1 MILRRTVLS
10 AIVLTGAAV
19 LCLGAGACGRKPV
32 SPPLAEGFR
41 LDDPE
46 KAALPAL
53 EIEGTEFT
61 NAEFARFV
69 RVTLGEN
76 DNSLTAEAASRLFD
90 DFVERKLISRQAA
103 DQNIGLTD
111 EEKSASMEMF
121 RAGSGGNES
130 SGAQKDPDPEDLY
143 EGWLVEKFLA
153 LQVRDLF
160 VADAEVEPYY
170 EAHKS
175 DYLQPER
182 LQVSQILLAGEGR
195 ASEILDKL
203 KNTGEKE
210 FRDVARAES
219 AGSEAGK
226 GGLMGV
232 FSLGQLPL
240 ELEKVIFALQEGRIS
255 RVVQSAYGY
264 HIFRLD
270 KKFESRLMPAAEAAP
285 LVRAKLL
292 EEKSQAAIETHLSFL
307 KKSMKWTMIPE
318 NLPFIYQ
325 KSE

>member
-1 MILRRTVLS
+1 MTLHRTVLS
-10 AIVLTGAAV
+10 AAALTGAAV
-19 LCLGAGACGRKPV
+19 LCLGMGACGRKAV

-46 KAALPAL
+46 KADLPIL
-53 EIEGTEFT
+53 EIEGMTFR
-61 NAEFARFV
+61 NADFARFV
-69 RVTLGEN
+69 RVTMGEA
-76 DNSLTAEAASRLFD
+76 DTSLAAEAAGRLFD
-90 DFVERKLISRQAA
+90 DFIERKLLTRRAA
-103 DQNIGLTD
+103 VQNVGLTE
-111 EEKSASMEMF
+111 EEKSKSLELF
-121 RAGSGGNES
+121 RASTGGDETG
-130 SGAQKDPDPEDLY
+130 GAGTDPDPEDLY
-143 EGWLVEKFLA
+143 EGWLVEKYLA

-160 VADAEVEPYY
+160 VTDAEIEAYY

-182 LQVSQILLAGEGR
+182 LQVSQILLAGEGK

-203 KNTGEKE
+203 KNAGEQE
-210 FRDVARAES
+210 FREVARAES

-240 ELEKVIFALQEGRIS
+240 DLEKVIFALPEGRIS

-270 KKFESRLMPAAEAAP
+270 KKFESRLIPPAEAAP

-292 EEKSQAAIETHLSFL
+292 QEKGQTAIEAHLSSL
-307 KKSMKWTMIPE
+307 KESMNWAMIPE